1 MTRDT
6 SDVKSTKKSP
16 LPTVIKRNTIRL
28 VASQAI
34 YSCVNQAAFVL
45 ATLVVY
51 TMTQSAALGGLATG
65 AIWGGRVL
73 IVYQT
78 GKLMDR
84 MGRRAVLLIGI
95 ATGCIALTI
104 MGLAVVMT
112 RLELFWLGLLVF
124 GFGSGIIQQ
133 SRIAVM
139 DMYPVE
145 RRGEGMGYLMTA
157 NIAGSFLSPV
167 FTEAM
172 IPVAD
177 FLALD
182 VYAVI
187 LLVGTILLAS
197 ASIFILRLKPD
208 TKEIATNLSSYYPDS
223 VPNVSVENVGTENV
237 SPLRS
242 ILFFPLLAAF
252 IASALAW
259 GDMSMM
265 MSLVSVILHQ
275 HHVALTLINFSITLH
290 VFGMYGLSFPLGW
303 LCDKLGR
310 KVVTMLGGLILGA
323 GAFLTPITSV
333 YWIIALAIFLVGLGW
348 SAANVA
354 TTALITDVTPAERR
368 GRILGANDMVIGLSS
383 LSLPVFGG
391 LVISGLG
398 LLAFGLSGLIIA
410 VPTLLVMLP
419 VREIR
424 SGKYSTAD

>member
-1 MTRDT
+1 M
-6 SDVKSTKKSP
+6 KKSP
-16 LPTVIKRNTIRL
+16 IPPIIKRNTIRL
-28 VASQAI
+28 VVSQAI

-45 ATLVVY
+45 ATLVVF
-51 TMTQSAALGGLATG
+51 TLTQSAALGGLATG

-73 IVYQT
+73 VVYQT

-84 MGRRAVLLIGI
+84 MGRRSVLLIGI

-104 MGLAVVMT
+104 RGWAVVMT
-112 RLELFWLGLLVF
+112 RLELSWLGLLVF

-157 NIAGSFLSPV
+157 NIVGSFLSPV

-172 IPVAD
+172 IPA
-177 FLALD
+177 
-182 VYAVI
+182 
-187 LLVGTILLAS
+187 
-197 ASIFILRLKPD
+197 
-208 TKEIATNLSSYYPDS
+208 
-223 VPNVSVENVGTENV
+223 
-237 SPLRS
+237 
-242 ILFFPLLAAF
+242 
-252 IASALAW
+252 ALAW

-310 KVVTMLGGLILGA
+310 KVVTMLGGVILGA
-323 GAFLTPITSV
+323 GALLTPITSV

-354 TTALITDVTPAERR
+354 TTALT
-368 GRILGANDMVIGLSS
+368 
-383 LSLPVFGG
+383 
-391 LVISGLG
+391 
-398 LLAFGLSGLIIA
+398 
-410 VPTLLVMLP
+410 
-419 VREIR
+419 
-424 SGKYSTAD
+424 

>member
-1 MTRDT
+1 
-6 SDVKSTKKSP
+6 
-16 LPTVIKRNTIRL
+16 
-28 VASQAI
+28 
-34 YSCVNQAAFVL
+34 
-45 ATLVVY
+45 
-51 TMTQSAALGGLATG
+51 
-65 AIWGGRVL
+65 
-73 IVYQT
+73 
-78 GKLMDR
+78 MDR

-95 ATGCIALTI
+95 AAGCIALTI
-104 MGLAVVMT
+104 MDWAVVMT

-157 NIAGSFLSPV
+157 NIVGSFLSPV

-223 VPNVSVENVGTENV
+223 VANASAENVGTENV

-310 KVVTMLGGLILGA
+310 KVVTMLRGLILGA
-323 GAFLTPITSV
+323 GALLTPITSV

-354 TTALITDVTPAERR
+354 TTALITDVTLTERR

-383 LSLPVFGG
+383 LSLPAFGG

-398 LLAFGLSGLIIA
+398 LVAFGLSGLMIA

-419 VREIR
+419 LREIR
-424 SGKYSTAD
+424 PGKYSTAD

>member
-1 MTRDT
+1 M
-6 SDVKSTKKSP
+6 KKSP
-16 LPTVIKRNTIRL
+16 IPPIIKRNTIRL
-28 VASQAI
+28 VVSQAI

-45 ATLVVY
+45 ATLVVF
-51 TMTQSAALGGLATG
+51 TLTQSAALGGLATG

-73 IVYQT
+73 VVYQT

-84 MGRRAVLLIGI
+84 MGRRSVLLIGI

-104 MGLAVVMT
+104 MGWAVVMT

-157 NIAGSFLSPV
+157 NIVGSFLSPV

-177 FLALD
+177 FLAVD

-187 LLVGTILLAS
+187 LLVGTMLLGS

-208 TKEIATNLSSYYPDS
+208 TKEIAMNLSSYYPDS
-223 VPNVSVENVGTENV
+223 VANASAENVGTENV

-310 KVVTMLGGLILGA
+310 KVVTMLGGVILGA
-323 GAFLTPITSV
+323 GALLTPITSV

-354 TTALITDVTPAERR
+354 TTALITDVTLAERR
-368 GRILGANDMVIGLSS
+368 GRILGANDMIIGLSS
-383 LSLPVFGG
+383 LSLPAFGG

-398 LLAFGLSGLIIA
+398 LVAFGLSGLIIA

-419 VREIR
+419 LREVRP
-424 SGKYSTAD
+424 GKYSTAD

>member
-1 MTRDT
+1 M
-6 SDVKSTKKSP
+6 KKSP
-16 LPTVIKRNTIRL
+16 IPPIIKRNTIRL
-28 VASQAI
+28 VVSQAI

-45 ATLVVY
+45 ATLVVF
-51 TMTQSAALGGLATG
+51 TLTQSAALGGLATG

-73 IVYQT
+73 VVYQT

-84 MGRRAVLLIGI
+84 MGRRSVLLIGI

-104 MGLAVVMT
+104 MGWAVVMT

-157 NIAGSFLSPV
+157 NIVGSFLSPV

-177 FLALD
+177 FLAVD

-187 LLVGTILLAS
+187 LLVGTMLLGS

-208 TKEIATNLSSYYPDS
+208 TKEIAMNLSSYYPDS
-223 VPNVSVENVGTENV
+223 VANASAENVGTENV

-323 GAFLTPITSV
+323 GALLTPITSV

-354 TTALITDVTPAERR
+354 TTALITDVTLAERR
-368 GRILGANDMVIGLSS
+368 GRILGANDMIIGLSS
-383 LSLPVFGG
+383 LSLPAFGG

-398 LLAFGLSGLIIA
+398 LVAFGLSGLIIA
-410 VPTLLVMLP
+410 VPILLVMLP
-419 VREIR
+419 LREVRP
-424 SGKYSTAD
+424 GKYSTAD

>member
-1 MTRDT
+1 M
-6 SDVKSTKKSP
+6 KKSP
-16 LPTVIKRNTIRL
+16 IPPIIKRNTIRL
-28 VASQAI
+28 VVSQAI

-45 ATLVVY
+45 ATLVVF
-51 TMTQSAALGGLATG
+51 TLTQSAALGGLATG

-73 IVYQT
+73 VVYQT

-84 MGRRAVLLIGI
+84 MGRRSVLLIGI

-104 MGLAVVMT
+104 MGWAVVMT

-157 NIAGSFLSPV
+157 NIVGSFLSPV

-177 FLALD
+177 FLAVD

-187 LLVGTILLAS
+187 LLVGTMLLGS

-208 TKEIATNLSSYYPDS
+208 TKEIAMNLSSYYPDS
-223 VPNVSVENVGTENV
+223 VANASAENVGTENV

-310 KVVTMLGGLILGA
+310 KVVTMLGGVILGA
-323 GAFLTPITSV
+323 GALLTPITSV

-354 TTALITDVTPAERR
+354 TTALITDVTLAERR
-368 GRILGANDMVIGLSS
+368 GRILGANDMIIGLSS
-383 LSLPVFGG
+383 LSLPAFGG

-398 LLAFGLSGLIIA
+398 LVAFGLSGLIIA
-410 VPTLLVMLP
+410 VPILLVMLP
-419 VREIR
+419 LREVRP
-424 SGKYSTAD
+424 GKYSTAD

>member
-1 MTRDT
+1 M
-6 SDVKSTKKSP
+6 KKSP
-16 LPTVIKRNTIRL
+16 IPPIIKRNTIRL
-28 VASQAI
+28 VVSQAI

-45 ATLVVY
+45 ATLVVF
-51 TMTQSAALGGLATG
+51 TLTQSAALGGLATG

-73 IVYQT
+73 VVYQT

-84 MGRRAVLLIGI
+84 MGRRSVLLIGI

-104 MGLAVVMT
+104 MGWAVVMT

-157 NIAGSFLSPV
+157 NIVGSFLSPV

-177 FLALD
+177 FLAVD

-187 LLVGTILLAS
+187 LLVGTMLLGS

-208 TKEIATNLSSYYPDS
+208 TKEIAMNLSSYYPDS
-223 VPNVSVENVGTENV
+223 VANASAENVGTENV

-310 KVVTMLGGLILGA
+310 KVVTMLGGVILGA
-323 GAFLTPITSV
+323 GALLTPITSV

-354 TTALITDVTPAERR
+354 TTALIADVTLVERR
-368 GRILGANDMVIGLSS
+368 GRILGANDMIIGLSS
-383 LSLPVFGG
+383 LSLPAFGG

-398 LLAFGLSGLIIA
+398 LVAFGLSGLIIA
-410 VPTLLVMLP
+410 VPILLVMLP
-419 VREIR
+419 LREVRP
-424 SGKYSTAD
+424 GKYSTAD

>member
-1 MTRDT
+1 M
-6 SDVKSTKKSP
+6 KKSP
-16 LPTVIKRNTIRL
+16 IPPIIKRNTIRL
-28 VASQAI
+28 VVSQAI

-45 ATLVVY
+45 ATLVVF
-51 TMTQSAALGGLATG
+51 TLTQSAALGGLATG

-73 IVYQT
+73 VVYQT

-84 MGRRAVLLIGI
+84 MGRRSVLLIGI

-104 MGLAVVMT
+104 MGWAVVMT

-157 NIAGSFLSPV
+157 NIVGSFLSPV

-177 FLALD
+177 FLAVD

-187 LLVGTILLAS
+187 LLVGTMLLGS

-208 TKEIATNLSSYYPDS
+208 TKEIAMNLSSYYPDS
-223 VPNVSVENVGTENV
+223 VANASFEKAGTENA

-242 ILFFPLLAAF
+242 ILFFPILAAF

-310 KVVTMLGGLILGA
+310 KVVTMLGGVILGA
-323 GAFLTPITSV
+323 GALLTPITSV

-354 TTALITDVTPAERR
+354 TTALITDVTLAERR
-368 GRILGANDMVIGLSS
+368 GRILGANDMIIGLSS
-383 LSLPVFGG
+383 LSLPAFGG

-398 LLAFGLSGLIIA
+398 LVAFGLSGLIIA
-410 VPTLLVMLP
+410 VPILLVMLP
-419 VREIR
+419 LREVRP
-424 SGKYSTAD
+424 GKYSTAD

>member
-1 MTRDT
+1 M
-6 SDVKSTKKSP
+6 KKSP
-16 LPTVIKRNTIRL
+16 IPPIIKRNTIRL
-28 VASQAI
+28 VVSQAI

-45 ATLVVY
+45 ATLVVF
-51 TMTQSAALGGLATG
+51 TLTQSAALGGLATG

-73 IVYQT
+73 VVYQT

-84 MGRRAVLLIGI
+84 MGRRSVLLIGI

-104 MGLAVVMT
+104 MGWAVVVT

-157 NIAGSFLSPV
+157 NIVGSFLSPV

-177 FLALD
+177 FLAVD

-187 LLVGTILLAS
+187 LLVGTMLLGS

-208 TKEIATNLSSYYPDS
+208 TKEIAMNLSSYYPDS
-223 VPNVSVENVGTENV
+223 VANASAENVGTENV

-310 KVVTMLGGLILGA
+310 KVVTMLGGVILGA
-323 GAFLTPITSV
+323 GALLTPITSV

-354 TTALITDVTPAERR
+354 TTALITDVTLAERR
-368 GRILGANDMVIGLSS
+368 GRILGANDMIIGLSS
-383 LSLPVFGG
+383 LSLPAFGG

-398 LLAFGLSGLIIA
+398 LVAFGLSGLIIA
-410 VPTLLVMLP
+410 VPILLVMLP
-419 VREIR
+419 LREVRP
-424 SGKYSTAD
+424 GKYSTAD